1 MYSLH
6 SGIDLYHERTW
17 YRLLY
22 AIHISGM
29 ARPLRA
35 PAVAS
40 LHLAWPLPQAQPH
53 ARPFVNSYICTRLAK
68 PQPGVPTDYM
78 NLNRRWAMQR
88 ALHGHADVHKGT
100 RCEWAAYLGAPVSL
114 QVPSMLGLLR
124 ALRRGLSVPR
134 TITVDRI
141 SVPPNRSRTRRTS
154 GPNRCARRRTGA
166 VTPYRR
172 VPHFAHP
179 ACPCRPPSPLFCVLC

>member
-1 MYSLH
+1 MRSTFLGWPAHCVPPPSRRYTLRGLSHKHNRTLVH
-6 SGIDLYHERTW
+6 S
-17 YRLLY
+17 
-22 AIHISGM
+22 A
-29 ARPLRA
+29 
-35 PAVAS
+35 
-40 LHLAWPLPQAQPH
+40 
-53 ARPFVNSYICTRLAK
+53 FVNSYICTRLAK